1 MVEDAVND
9 DSHSPLMEFFYQLDE
24 QPVTCF
30 QILFSG
36 GSYPVTVRMDIAIF
50 SRVQE
55 PSFIDFNF
63 TDMRIN
69 IIVILCVIFMIRWL
83 Y

>member
-36 GSYPVTVRMDIAIF
+36 SSCPVTVRMDIVIF
-50 SRVQE
+50 SRIQK
-55 PSFIDFNF
+55 PSFIDLNF

-69 IIVILCVIFMIRWL
+69 IIVILCVIFMIRW
-83 Y
+83 

>member
-36 GSYPVTVRMDIAIF
+36 SSCPVTVRMDIVIF
-50 SRVQE
+50 SR
-55 PSFIDFNF
+55 I
-63 TDMRIN
+63 
-69 IIVILCVIFMIRWL
+69 
-83 Y
+83 